1 MASAYKAFQP
11 DYSLQFNDDKKAV
24 CPGANFADYAGQAS
38 LAGSTGFC
46 RQPRLS

>member
-24 CPGANFADYAGQAS
+24 CPGANFADYAEQAD
-38 LAGSTGFC
+38 A
-46 RQPRLS
+46 RQD